1 MPSADRQTLLIVG
14 LGLIGGSIARSL
26 ADRPGYR
33 VLACGRDDR
42 PLRQAQ
48 SDGVIDDWSQDVS
61 ELAPQADIVLVA
73 TPTRTVD
80 RIFDALAGCVGRDT
94 IITDAASVKG
104 SVITEA
110 QRFFP
115 DSMDRIVPA
124 HPIAGS
130 EKTGYAASF
139 ADLYRGR
146 NVIITPD
153 HQTRADALKKVVQ
166 LWQYQGA
173 EVHLMSAERH
183 DEILAG
189 TSHLPHLLAFD
200 LVNTLT
206 ESVSEPDRPWQVF
219 DFAAGG
225 FADFSRIASSD
236 ATMWRDI
243 FLTNSQATVSLLD
256 RYIEHLQRTRDSI
269 LAQDGDTL
277 HQAFT
282 QAKTVRDD
290 FIASFNA
297 RRDRAASQSLVTAP
311 EGSHVI
317 EDEPVEEP
325 VERVSRQLTW
335 QSSASLLS
343 GEITLSASN
352 ECTRQAIEKAKAKG
366 GVTVIHGCPD
376 NRAIRDF
383 IQCQIAD
390 GALIS
395 GPEKGRVTVYSE
407 TAGGFSEASLSAN
420 SAVLAAIAL
429 LVAARPGKIEAV
441 DSAVV
446 VKSSLDM
453 NETIPAVLTW
463 LQSCGLLAIQRQG
476 NDLSFG
482 LSPDQ
487 PEGRDSLTEMTHF
500 IQSDDEWLLVMI
512 ALVWHRCLP
521 EQWQVKIEGNRGRA
535 LLRRLSPLNQIGFR
549 VQQEGVDAS
558 GDIILS
564 LGRVD
569 DTAQPIALDAA
580 NDAWLALCVLVVT
593 SSTVQ
598 SGKINN
604 AGNIRE
610 TFPGLIDQI
619 NRLGLNVKETSQ

>member
-1 MPSADRQTLLIVG
+1 MPSVDRQTLLIVG
-14 LGLIGGSIARSL
+14 LGLIGGSIARAL
-26 ADRPGYR
+26 ADRPDYR
-33 VLACGRDDR
+33 VLACGRDDK
-42 PLRQAQ
+42 PLRQAL
-48 SDGVIDDWSQDVS
+48 SDGVIDGWSQDIS
-61 ELAPQADIVLVA
+61 ELAPQADIILVA
-73 TPTRTVD
+73 TPTRTVA
-80 RIFDALAGCVGRDT
+80 RIFDALAGCVRRET

-115 DSMDRIVPA
+115 DSMDRVVPA

-130 EKTGYAASF
+130 EKSGYAASF

-153 HQTRADALKKVVQ
+153 YQTRVDALKKVVQ

-243 FLTNSQATVSLLD
+243 FLTNSQATASLLD
-256 RYIEHLQRTRDSI
+256 RYIEHLQRTRDTI

-282 QAKTVRDD
+282 HAKTVRDD

-297 RRDRAASQSLVTAP
+297 RRDRAANQSCAVAS
-311 EGSHVI
+311 GSKVI
-317 EDEPVEEP
+317 EGELSGEASG
-325 VERVSRQLTW
+325 RVSRQLSW
-335 QSSASLLS
+335 LS
-343 GEITLSASN
+343 PTAFFSGDITLSASN
-352 ECTRQAIEKAKAKG
+352 ECTQQAIEKAKVKG
-366 GVTVIHGCPD
+366 GVTVINGCPD

-383 IQCQIAD
+383 IQYQIAD

-407 TAGGFSEASLSAN
+407 TAGGFSEESLSAN
-420 SAVLAAIAL
+420 TAVLAAMAL
-429 LVAARPGKIEAV
+429 LVATRPGEGEAV
-441 DSAVV
+441 ESAVV
-446 VKSSLDM
+446 VKSSLGMD
-453 NETIPAVLTW
+453 ETIPAVLTW
-463 LQSCGLLAIQRQG
+463 LQSCGLLAIERQG

-482 LSPDQ
+482 LSSGQ
-487 PEGRDSLTEMTHF
+487 SKERDSLAEMTHS
-500 IQSDDEWLLVMI
+500 IQSEDEWLLLMI

-521 EQWQVKIEGNRGRA
+521 EPLQVKMEENRGLS
-535 LLRRLSPLNQIGFR
+535 LLRRLSPLKQIGFR
-549 VQQEGVDAS
+549 VQQEREDAS

-564 LGRVD
+564 LGRAD
-569 DTAQPIALDAA
+569 DTAQPIAMDAA

-610 TFPGLIDQI
+610 TYPGLIDQI
-619 NRLGLNVKETSQ
+619 NRLGLDVKETSQ

>member
-1 MPSADRQTLLIVG
+1 MPSVDRQTLLIVG
-14 LGLIGGSIARSL
+14 LGLIGGSIAKAL
-26 ADRPGYR
+26 ADRPDYR

-42 PLRQAQ
+42 PLRQAL

-61 ELAPQADIVLVA
+61 ELAPQADIILVA
-73 TPTRTVD
+73 TPTRTVA
-80 RIFDALAGCVGRDT
+80 RIFEALAGCVRRQT
-94 IITDAASVKG
+94 VITDAASVKG

-110 QRFFP
+110 RRFFS
-115 DSMDRIVPA
+115 DSMDRVVPA

-139 ADLYRGR
+139 ADLYSGR

-153 HQTRADALKKVVQ
+153 HQTRVDALKKVVQ

-243 FLTNSQATVSLLD
+243 FLTNSQATASLLD
-256 RYIEHLQRTRDSI
+256 RYIEHLQRTRDTI

-277 HQAFT
+277 YQAFT
-282 QAKTVRDD
+282 HAKTVRDD

-297 RRDRAASQSLVTAP
+297 RRDRAANQPCAVVS
-311 EGSHVI
+311 GNKVI
-317 EDEPVEEP
+317 EDELAGETSG
-325 VERVSRQLTW
+325 RVSRQLSW
-335 QSSASLLS
+335 LSSTAFLS

-352 ECTRQAIEKAKAKG
+352 ECTQQAIEKANVKG
-366 GVTVIHGCPD
+366 GVTVINGCPD
-376 NRAIRDF
+376 NKTIRDF
-383 IQCQIAD
+383 IQSKIAN

-407 TAGGFSEASLSAN
+407 TAGAFSEASLPADN
-420 SAVLAAIAL
+420 AVLAAMAL
-429 LVAARPGKIEAV
+429 LVAARPEEGKAV
-441 DSAVV
+441 DSAVI
-446 VKSSLDM
+446 VKSPLGM
-453 NETIPAVLTW
+453 NENIPAILTW
-463 LQSCGLLAIQRQG
+463 LQSFGLLAVQRQG

-482 LSPDQ
+482 LSPGH
-487 PEGRDSLTEMTHF
+487 PAVSVSLTEMTHS
-500 IQSDDEWLLVMI
+500 IQSEDEWLLIMI

-521 EQWQVKIEGNRGRA
+521 EPWQVKMEGNRGRA
-535 LLRRLSPLNQIGFR
+535 LLRRLSPLKQIGFR
-549 VQQEGVDAS
+549 VQQGEEDVS
-558 GDIILS
+558 GHILLS
-564 LGRVD
+564 LGRDGDKRQSIVM
-569 DTAQPIALDAA
+569 DAA

-593 SSTVQ
+593 SLTVQ
-598 SGKINN
+598 SGQINN

-619 NRLGLNVKETSQ
+619 NRLGLDVKETSQ